1 MDDFNAEEFAR
12 RLQLGEFDSRLY
24 EVLEDLTIDQLE
36 EVALLLKPSTS
47 RPTLA
52 VTPAGESHNLLTFAA
67 SVRLKRS

>member
-1 MDDFNAEEFAR
+1 MVTMDDFNAEQFAQ

-24 EVLEDLTIDQLE
+24 QTLQDLTADQLE

-52 VTPAGESHNLLTFAA
+52 VTPAGE
-67 SVRLKRS
+67 